1 MNQLA
6 SEMNAIWTDAAFHT
20 ASGLGGLIGERRG
33 VWWRAS
39 SLMGP
44 VTYSCSRRVI
54 GSGRLM
60 PGMGRA
66 MVSRGVRRSA
76 LCCFFGPVAGL
87 SLCERTV
94 SLPIISTYR
103 TMRRHQNF
111 ILADK
116 KRLEF
121 DGLQPVKVFY
131 LFFFL
136 TDCLATCWIHHQL
149 PFIIYFILFYFYF
162 RNKQART

>member
-1 MNQLA
+1 
-6 SEMNAIWTDAAFHT
+6 
-20 ASGLGGLIGERRG
+20 
-33 VWWRAS
+33 
-39 SLMGP
+39 
-44 VTYSCSRRVI
+44 
-54 GSGRLM
+54 M

-76 LCCFFGPVAGL
+76 LCCFFGLVAGL
-87 SLCERTV
+87 SLCERAV

-111 ILADK
+111 ILAD

-149 PFIIYFILFYFYF
+149 PFIFYFIFIFET
-162 RNKQART
+162 NKPGLEGDLRSLWLKTRSARLPTGLTS